1 MSSFSKSAN
10 TNNLSG
16 DDEFYDFPI
25 NSLPEF
31 MTESSMFI
39 MTMDLCPD
47 STTFPF
53 LKSKIPTTLD
63 INTHEDFARLIEA
76 DAMFQFRPKVQ
87 KQILKN
93 MYNFWLDNP
102 ESSQIELPIKD
113 ISHFGNQVRDLFLE
127 SESILPV
134 RCFQH
139 NYVELFD
146 YLLER
151 DGLHSMDGGRFPDY
165 TLPYY
170 GVVNNHIE
178 IVRRGLEV
186 GVSVAKDCMDQAIK
200 KQNLEM
206 FNLLREHKIK
216 YTARTLEL
224 AAEMG
229 LPEMY
234 KYFLGVAINNN
245 MLNKFVFESLKNKTG
260 LEYLLHESSV
270 NLHSNNINGEELLEE
285 CIKEAYSV
293 DVIQM
298 VDGYFTKTNVNGK
311 TLINT
316 MCQFRPGMRY
326 ISEKV
331 IYKEDLELF
340 MYLQSKGF
348 LISEHLIGYA
358 KEKHKSVKFTPGFMK
373 KQFAEQEANLEQER
387 MEALWD
393 EEAREAALNEA
404 AEREDF
410 ERQFNDGN

>member
-1 MSSFSKSAN
+1 MASFSTSNA
-10 TNNLSG
+10 T
-16 DDEFYDFPI
+16 EEYDSLMHNYPVD
-25 NSLPEF
+25 SLPEHI
-31 MTESSMFI
+31 TESSMF
-39 MTMDLCPD
+39 TMWKDLCPEE
-47 STTFPF
+47 TIFPF
-53 LKSKIPTTLD
+53 LRRKMATTLEV
-63 INTHEDFARLIEA
+63 NSHEDFARLVEG

-93 MYNFWLDNP
+93 MYNFWLENP
-102 ESSQIELPIKD
+102 DSSQIKLPIRD
-113 ISHFGNQVRDLFLE
+113 LSHFGNQVRDLFLE
-127 SESILPV
+127 SDSILPV

-151 DGLHSMDGGRFPDY
+151 DGLHSMESGRFPDY

-170 GVVNNHIE
+170 GVVNNHVE

-186 GVSVAKDCMDQAIK
+186 GVSVAKDCMDQSIK

-206 FNLLREHKIK
+206 FNLLREHKVK

-245 MLNKFVFESLKNKTG
+245 MLNKFVFESLKNNTG
-260 LEYLLHESSV
+260 LKYLLYESGV
-270 NLHSNNINGEELLEE
+270 NVNSDNVNAEELLEE

-293 DVIQM
+293 DIIQM
-298 VDGYFTKTNVNGK
+298 IDGYFTQTNVNGK

-316 MCQFRPGMRY
+316 MCKGLRY

-340 MYLQSKGF
+340 TYLQSKGF
-348 LISEHLIGYA
+348 LIGAHLISYA

-373 KQFAEQEANLEQER
+373 KQFAEQEANLERER

-393 EEAREAALNEA
+393 EEAREAALSEA
-404 AEREDF
+404 AEIEDY
-410 ERQFNDGN
+410 ERQFRDDN

>member
-1 MSSFSKSAN
+1 MASFSTSEY
-10 TNNLSG
+10 NN
-16 DDEFYDFPI
+16 EFIMEDYPI
-25 NSLPEF
+25 DLLPEF
-31 MTESSMFI
+31 IIDTSLFI
-39 MTMDLCPD
+39 MTLDLCPTM
-47 STTFPF
+47 TTFPF
-53 LKSKIPTTLD
+53 LRNKMPTSLEV
-63 INTHEDFARLIEA
+63 NSHEEFTRLVEA
-76 DAMFQFRPKVQ
+76 DAMFQFKPKFQ
-87 KQILKN
+87 KEILKN
-93 MYNFWLDNP
+93 MYNFWLENP
-102 ESSQIELPIKD
+102 KSSQIELPIRD
-113 ISHFGNQVRDLFLE
+113 FSHFGNQVRDLFLE
-127 SESILPV
+127 SDSILPV

-151 DGLHSMDGGRFPDY
+151 NGLHSMDGGRFPDY

-170 GVVNNHIE
+170 GVVNNHVE
-178 IVRRGLEV
+178 IVKRGLEV

-206 FNLLREHKIK
+206 FNLLREHKVK

-245 MLNKFVFESLKNKTG
+245 MLKKFVFDSLKNKTG
-260 LEYLLHESSV
+260 LEYLLRESSV

-311 TLINT
+311 TLINK
-316 MCQFRPGMRY
+316 MSQELKLRY

-340 MYLQSKGF
+340 TYLQSKGF
-348 LISEHLIGYA
+348 LIGEDIIMYA
-358 KEKHKSVKFTPGFMK
+358 KEKHKSVRFTPGFMK

-393 EEAREAALNEA
+393 EEAREAAINDA
-404 AEREDF
+404 AEREYY
-410 ERQFNDGN
+410 ERQMGGHDFDN